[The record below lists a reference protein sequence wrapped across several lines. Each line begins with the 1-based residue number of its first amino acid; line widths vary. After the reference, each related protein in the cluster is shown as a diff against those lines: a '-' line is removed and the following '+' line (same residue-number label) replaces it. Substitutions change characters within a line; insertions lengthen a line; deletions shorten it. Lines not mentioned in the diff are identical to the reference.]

1 MEEVIIDSLIDTLKL
16 IPFLLIVFLFMEL
29 LEHKFS
35 KKSKNIIKK
44 AGNVG
49 PIYGSLLGVV
59 PQCGFSVAATNLFS
73 ARIISIGTLVA
84 VYLSTSDEMLPI
96 MLSEKVPILIL
107 AKVIGFKIL
116 IGMIVGFIVD
126 FILKK
131 EEKEHVH
138 ELCEHSHCSCDESI
152 IKSVLI
158 HTINITFFILV
169 INILFNLIL
178 WKIGPDKISDFLLKE
193 SFFEP
198 FLTSL
203 VGLIPNC
210 ASSIII
216 TELFLK
222 KAISFGAMLSGLLT
236 NSGVALTVLFKENKN
251 IKENIKIIGILYFS
265 GVIFGIIL
273 NLIGV

>member
-1 MEEVIIDSLIDTLKL
+1 MREVVIDSLIDTIKL
-16 IPFLLIVFLFMEL
+16 IPFLIIAFLFMEL

-35 KKSKNIIKK
+35 SKSKNIIKQSGK
-44 AGNVG
+44 VG
-49 PIYGSLLGVV
+49 PIYGALLGVI

-73 ARIISIGTLVA
+73 ARIISIGTLIA

-96 MLSEKVPILIL
+96 MLSEKVPILVL
-107 AKVIGFKIL
+107 VKVIGLKLL
-116 IGMIVGFIVD
+116 IGIFVGFLID
-126 FILKK
+126 LIIKK

-152 IKSVLI
+152 FKSVI
-158 HTINITFFILV
+158 VHTLNITFFILV
-169 INILFNLIL
+169 INILFNLML
-178 WKIGPDKISDFLLKE
+178 WKIGENRISEFLLKE

-210 ASSIII
+210 ASSVII

-222 KAISFGAMLSGLLT
+222 KAITFGAMLSGLLT
-236 NSGVALTVLFKENKN
+236 NSGIALTVLFKENKN
-251 IKENIKIIGILYFS
+251 IKENFKVIGILYFS

-273 NLIGV
+273 NLLGV